1 MHRVDRCLR
10 CDDDH
15 AIRTALDA
23 YGRMREQPAKDFC
36 AAVRADIANVK
47 TIVTTPAAGLCVG
60 AAATAAGATLPAEP
74 DPTIKNKKSAAI
86 LRTTR

>member
-1 MHRVDRCLR
+1 MTASTLESVGSQVYTGNDALHRVDRCLR

-36 AAVRADIANVK
+36 AALRADIANVK
-47 TIVTTPAAGLCVG
+47 T
-60 AAATAAGATLPAEP
+60 
-74 DPTIKNKKSAAI
+74 KSA
-86 LRTTR
+86 LQL